1 MDIKVGDK
9 VSTSASKDVN
19 GVHLASFVQNNLYDV
34 LQIGGQNYPDNYVV
48 LGLRGRPIATVEAE
62 TLAKFNTN
70 ALKPQKVIGDANEY
84 GIATFSLLG
93 NITKGLTT
101 VGEKVNSF
109 MSSNAGKTLANGLMN
124 IGMTL
129 LSGAATTLLNKLGS
143 YIKGLFTGASSG
155 GDSKV
160 MWLDKRYNASTGS
173 DYKYTYTEIQSSD
186 YYKVMNMLRYGD
198 LKYQMTAKQI
208 DNLDRSAPEVVQT
221 KIVDEKG
228 NQIGVWPKLKASP
241 TPSKN
246 SKGNAYNFSIYR
258 YDYYTGTDVD
268 DPKNYVDMPEI
279 RRSVNLDLM
288 DPQQLFRQYTKYYN
302 RYKIQ
307 NPNDGLTKAFGHVFF
322 VRPDCHIYADSSTG
336 ANASPVLADDL
347 KNLSEYYYA
356 LQHCPELLREL
367 TQSKAGYDHEF
378 MMFLSNKAKS
388 FETADEYVEDDS
400 YGDALTGHKISYGR
414 NNIKSKAAGEINIKY
429 TDDKY
434 LHVYHLHK
442 LWTDYISN
450 VYRGKVWP
458 DINYV
463 KNKVLDYPTC
473 LYYILTAEDGETI
486 IFWSKYYG
494 VFPTKT
500 PSSAL
505 AFDDSQRISNP
516 EYTISYKYSW
526 KEDFNPLSLV
536 EFNTHGWNR
545 NWEYIRSYQESVLG
559 TGYTWAGTPFIETFR
574 ANNKENA
581 LPYTFKLRFHKAK

>member
-1 MDIKVGDK
+1 MKIKVGDK

-19 GVHLASFVQNNLYDV
+19 GVHLASFVQDNLYDV

-48 LGLRGRPIATVEAE
+48 LGLRGKAITTVDIETLTRFNPATLMPQKIVGVSTDNPYAVAE
-62 TLAKFNTN
+62 T
-70 ALKPQKVIGDANEY
+70 
-84 GIATFSLLG
+84 SLLG
-93 NITKGLTT
+93 NLTNGL
-101 VGEKVNSF
+101 V
-109 MSSNAGKTLANGLMN
+109 NAGNKVKTFMGSSAGKKLANGLMN

-129 LSGAATTLLNKLGS
+129 LSGAASKLFNKLGGYVS
-143 YIKGLFTGASSG
+143 NLFSG
-155 GDSKV
+155 TSDGDSKV
-160 MWLDKRYNASTGS
+160 MYLSKRYNASS
-173 DYKYTYTEIQSSD
+173 AADYTYKEVQSAE

-198 LKYQMTAKQI
+198 LRYQMTKKQI
-208 DNLDRSAPEVVQT
+208 DNLDRNAPEVYQT
-221 KIVDEKG
+221 QILDERG
-228 NQIGVWPKLKASP
+228 NKIGVWPKLKSSP
-241 TPSKN
+241 SPSKN
-246 SKGNAYNFSIYR
+246 SSKSAKNYGLYR
-258 YDYYTGTDVD
+258 YDYYTGTEFD
-268 DPKNYVDMPEI
+268 DKKNYTDMEEI

-288 DPQQLFRQYTKYYN
+288 NPQQLFRQYTKYYN

-307 NPNDGLTKAFGHVFF
+307 NPNDALTKAFGHVFF
-322 VRPDCHIYADSSTG
+322 VRPDCNIYADGSTG
-336 ANASPVLADDL
+336 ANASPTLADNL

-356 LQHCPELLREL
+356 LQHAPELLREL
-367 TQSKAGYDHEF
+367 TQGKAGYDHEF

-388 FETADEYVEDDS
+388 FETSDEYVEDES
-400 YGDALTGHKISYGR
+400 YGDALTGHKVAYGK
-414 NNIKSKAAGEINIKY
+414 NNIKSKAAGEISIKY

-434 LHVYHLHK
+434 LHIYHLHK
-442 LWTDYISN
+442 LWTDYISH

-463 KNKVLDYPTC
+463 KNKILDYPTC

-500 PSSAL
+500 PSSNL
-505 AFDDSQRISNP
+505 MFDDSQRISNP

-545 NWEYIRSYQESVLG
+545 DWRYVNTYQNSVLG

-574 ANNKENA
+574 GNRNDGN
-581 LPYTFKLRFHKAK
+581 LPYTFKLRFHKA